1 MQALSLISLE
11 QPGPK
16 LAAGQGGVVL
26 FVALVA
32 LIVMSLAGISLF
44 RSVDSVGLI
53 SGNLAYR
60 QAALTVSDVG
70 VEQAIAFLHS
80 VNSVQRHAELSPRQ
94 GYWPTRQV
102 GFNPLTYDWAAAG
115 NAQTVTVAQGSP
127 NNGDVIRFVIHRLC
141 DNTGEPAA
149 VGTGCSTAPASA
161 SGGSVGG
168 DGASR
173 KIFGYGEGTP
183 DPDTTNSPYYRI
195 TTRVDGARNS
205 IAYTQVLIHFQ

>member
-1 MQALSLISLE
+1 MKKSHRCSAKN
-11 QPGPK
+11 GVRFRT
-16 LAAGQGGVVL
+16 GQGGVVL
-26 FVALVA
+26 FVALIA
-32 LIVMSLAGISLF
+32 LIIMSLAGISLF

-70 VEQAIAFLHS
+70 VEQAITFLS
-80 VNSVQRHAELSPRQ
+80 SLNSEQRHAELNPRQ
-94 GYWPTRQV
+94 GYWPTRQL
-102 GFNPLTYDWAAAG
+102 GFDPATYNWAAAG
-115 NAQTVTVAQGSP
+115 NAQTVTVAQGAP
-127 NNGDVIRFVIHRLC
+127 NNGDLIQFVIHRLC
-141 DNTGEPAA
+141 DTTGEPAA
-149 VGTGCSTAPASA
+149 VGTGCSTAPAGA
-161 SGGSVGG
+161 AGGSVGG

-195 TTRVDGARNS
+195 TTRVQGARNS